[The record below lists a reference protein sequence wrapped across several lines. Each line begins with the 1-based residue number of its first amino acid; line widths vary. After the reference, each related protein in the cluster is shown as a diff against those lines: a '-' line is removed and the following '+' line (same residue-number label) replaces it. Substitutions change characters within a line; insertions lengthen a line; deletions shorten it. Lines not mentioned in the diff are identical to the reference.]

1 MDITGVWKVVSLANS
16 SCGNETGQTL
26 SGLNSDRIRTF
37 LFHRKYQES
46 LKSTNFEHAK
56 TLNSS
61 LWKSK
66 TEVTR
71 KKALEWERKSMT
83 RLQVQKMVWKMAYN
97 QTMKSWQM
105 HGSTSKVKTPCLE
118 QRGMPATSQRALEA
132 EGKGILRNSGTSWW
146 LDSEKGSR
154 SEWER
159 ITLII
164 PWLFSVLR
172 KVRMGENSP
181 FLQI

>member
-71 KKALEWERKSMT
+71 KKLWNGKEKVWLGFRYRKWSGKWHIIKPWRVGKCMEAHPKSKLPVSSRGVCQPLHRGPWRQKAKASWET
-83 RLQVQKMVWKMAYN
+83 VGLADGW
-97 QTMKSWQM
+97 
-105 HGSTSKVKTPCLE
+105 TPR
-118 QRGMPATSQRALEA
+118 RGPDLNGRE
-132 EGKGILRNSGTSWW
+132 
-146 LDSEKGSR
+146 
-154 SEWER
+154 
-159 ITLII
+159 
-164 PWLFSVLR
+164 
-172 KVRMGENSP
+172 
-181 FLQI
+181 